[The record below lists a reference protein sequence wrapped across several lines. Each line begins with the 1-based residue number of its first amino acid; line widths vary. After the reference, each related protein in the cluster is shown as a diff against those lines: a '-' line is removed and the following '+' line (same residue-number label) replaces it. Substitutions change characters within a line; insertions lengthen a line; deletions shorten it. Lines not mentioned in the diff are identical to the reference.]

1 MPRDN
6 GQHSE
11 RTSDMAFGRSKGQAA
26 TAGLWTRRT
35 TSSGKFTK
43 AKRSGDVFKGAR
55 KEN

>member
-11 RTSDMAFGRSKGQAA
+11 RTPEGASERSRGQAA

-35 TSSGKFTK
+35 TSSGRFTK